1 MKSICMLLNGKV
13 RSDSRVIKTIKSLSS
28 VCKVDLYYING
39 NSDDKDIFNSNVR
52 VFSYNKI
59 DSLKSKIQKHSYF
72 YNEYLFFVDFV
83 ISKNCK
89 YDFIFSNDLPTLK
102 PASILKSKIGG
113 KLIYDSHEIYIET
126 INQFFPKKTS
136 GIKKILF
143 NFLINFM
150 RTRGEAIERKLL
162 KEVDYFITVCES
174 LKTYFEGK
182 YGFKGIKVVMN
193 CPNKL
198 PPISPNEIIDLKEK
212 FGFQKQDFLLLF
224 QGNLGPGKD
233 VDMIIEAMQFVDSDI
248 RLGILGGGTLKSQLV
263 NQVKELKLSEK
274 VRFLDRVPST
284 DLYKYTKSA
293 DAGITLKDNGINL
306 NKKLGIATKFFEYIH
321 AGIPLVSTRS
331 IEIEIIANKYDICI
345 LVDRKIDE
353 IVNGINQL
361 KLVNRE
367 EQAEKTAKA
376 SEVYNWQNQEVA
388 LLEIVK

>member
-1 MKSICMLLNGKV
+1 MLLNGKV
-13 RSDSRVIKTIKSLSS
+13 RSDSRVIKTIKSLSNF
-28 VCKVDLYYING
+28 CKVDLYYING

-102 PASILKSKIGG
+102 PATILKSKIGG

-126 INQFFPKKTS
+126 INQFFPKKS
-136 GIKKILF
+136 NGIKKILF

-150 RTRGEAIERKLL
+150 RRKGEAIERKLL

-174 LKTYFEGK
+174 LKTYFEEK
-182 YGFKGIKVVMN
+182 YGYKGIKVVMN

-212 FGFQKQDFLLLF
+212 FGFQKNDFLLLF

-263 NQVKELKLSEK
+263 NQVKELMLSEK

-345 LVDRKIDE
+345 LVDRNIDE

-361 KLVNRE
+361 KLVNKE

>member
-1 MKSICMLLNGKV
+1 MLLNGKV

-72 YNEYLFFVDFV
+72 YNEYLFFVNFV
-83 ISKNCK
+83 ISKNYK
-89 YDFIFSNDLPTLK
+89 YDIIFSNDLPTLK
-102 PASILKSKIGG
+102 PATILKSKIGG

-126 INQFFPKKTS
+126 INQFFPKKSS

-150 RTRGEAIERKLL
+150 RNRGEAIERKLL

-212 FGFQKQDFLLLF
+212 FGFQKQVFLLLF

-233 VDMIIEAMQFVDSDI
+233 VDMIIEAMQYVDSDI
-248 RLGILGGGTLKSQLV
+248 RLGILGGGTLKTQLV

-331 IEIEIIANKYDICI
+331 IEIEIIANNYDICI
-345 LVDRKIDE
+345 LVDRNINE